1 MWFWAWAS
9 VSSGTLERCRVKSP
23 PAGRCLWNTC
33 INVCIKVSP
42 HFFFSA
48 SCWLASSV
56 WSTFYLLRLPSG
68 NILGTYWK
76 QQWYRLLERR
86 GRVLAVFLPSK
97 SLLSF
102 YWGKIESVCFFL
114 LWFYQ
119 GRVGKVFLSLS
130 QEEWYKS
137 VAHIALINGLGG
149 QLGIPV
155 PSCILL
161 VSPWDLGC
169 SNQSQIIP
177 SWGLDDKILFVER
190 RRKKVCIGFLFFF

>member
-1 MWFWAWAS
+1 MP
-9 VSSGTLERCRVKSP
+9 VKYMHL
-23 PAGRCLWNTC
+23 CLH
-33 INVCIKVSP
+33 KS
-42 HFFFSA
+42 FFFSA
-48 SCWLASSV
+48 ACWLASSV
-56 WSTFYLLRLPSG
+56 WSTSYWLRLPSG

-76 QQWYRLLERR
+76 QRWYRLLARW

-97 SLLSF
+97 SLLSCC
-102 YWGKIESVCFFL
+102 WGKIESVCFFL

-137 VAHIALINGLGG
+137 VAHKALINGLGG
-149 QLGIPV
+149 QLRVPV

-161 VSPWDLGC
+161 VSPWNLGC

-177 SWGLDDKILFVER
+177 SWGLDDKIWLFER
-190 RRKKVCIGFLFFF
+190 RRKKVCIWFLEWLFFLLSSVFTLMKCKKW